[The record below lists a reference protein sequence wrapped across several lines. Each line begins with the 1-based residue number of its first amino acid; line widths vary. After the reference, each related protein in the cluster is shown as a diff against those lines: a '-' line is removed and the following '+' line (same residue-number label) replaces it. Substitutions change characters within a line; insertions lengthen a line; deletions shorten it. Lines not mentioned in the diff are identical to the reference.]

1 MSQQHVLVIDDE
13 PDICDLLRLTLE
25 RMKLTV
31 ASAES
36 LAQARQLL
44 DSQSFDLCLTDLQL
58 PDGSGL
64 DLVTDIQRNHP
75 DIPVAVIT
83 AHGNM
88 DTAIAALKAG
98 AFDFISKPID
108 LHHLRTIVESA
119 LKLNTLSTDRRSR
132 DTLLG
137 ESPQMCEIRSKISK
151 VARTQAPALI
161 YGESGT
167 GKELVATLIHQKSPR
182 SSQAFVPI
190 NCGAIPH
197 ELMESE
203 FFGHKK
209 GSFSGAVADKA
220 GLFQAA
226 SGGTLFLDEIA
237 ELPLSLQVK
246 LLRAI
251 QEKSVRPVGGEH
263 EIPVD
268 VRIVSATHKNLAK
281 LVEDGDFRQDLYYR
295 INVIEL
301 KVPALRERVGD
312 IEYLAQHLL
321 GRLAERDGITEPELS
336 KDALNKLIGYSFP
349 GNVRELENTL
359 ERALAWSDGSVISAE
374 DLSLPEQQPKPAMTG
389 AEVEES
395 MPADVN
401 LEEYLEGIERRV
413 INTALEQNRWNKTA
427 TAENLGISFRA
438 LRYRLK
444 KLKLG

>member
-1 MSQQHVLVIDDE
+1 MSQQRVLVIDDE
-13 PDICDLLRLTLE
+13 VDICDLLKMTLE
-25 RMKLTV
+25 RMKLVVST
-31 ASAES
+31 ANNLTE
-36 LAQARQLL
+36 ARKLL
-44 DSQSFDLCLTDLQL
+44 SRESFDLCLTDLKL
-58 PDGSGL
+58 PDGNGL
-64 DLVTDIQRNHP
+64 DLVADIQRNYAQL
-75 DIPVAVIT
+75 PVAVIT

-88 DTAIAALKAG
+88 DTAITALKSG

-108 LHHLRTIVESA
+108 LHHLRSIVESA
-119 LKLNTLSTDRRSR
+119 LKLSASSTDRRSR
-132 DTLLG
+132 NTLLG

-167 GKELVATLIHQKSPR
+167 GKELVATLIHQKSSR
-182 SSQAFVPI
+182 SQQAFIPI

-197 ELMESE
+197 DLMESE

-209 GSFSGAVADKA
+209 GSFSGAVADKI

-226 SGGTLFLDEIA
+226 DGGTLFLDEIA

-251 QEKSVRPVGGEH
+251 QEKSVRPVGGER

-281 LVEDGDFRQDLYYR
+281 LVEAGEFRQDLYYR

-301 KVPALRERVGD
+301 KVPALLERAGD
-312 IEYLAQHLL
+312 IAYLAKHLL
-321 GRLAERDGITEPELS
+321 GRLAERNGIDEPELS
-336 KDALNKLIGYSFP
+336 NDALNKLISHSFP

-359 ERALAWSDGSVISAE
+359 ERAMAWCDGSMISAD
-374 DLSLPEQQPKPAMTG
+374 DLGLPEQAPKSATIQS
-389 AEVEES
+389 ES
-395 MPADVN
+395 EDNMPANVN
-401 LEEYLEGIERRV
+401 LEDYLEGIERRV
-413 INTALEQNRWNKTA
+413 INTALEHNRWNKTA

-444 KLKLG
+444 KLDLR

>member
-13 PDICDLLRLTLE
+13 PDICDLLKLTLE

-31 ASAES
+31 TSAAN
-36 LAQARQLL
+36 LAEARALL
-44 DSQSFDLCLTDLQL
+44 ANQTFDLSLTDLQL

-64 DLVTDIQRNHP
+64 DLVAEIQRNYT

-88 DTAIAALKAG
+88 DTAITALKAG

-108 LHHLRTIVESA
+108 LHHLRTVVESA
-119 LKLNTLSTDRRSR
+119 LKLSASSADRRSR

-182 SSQAFVPI
+182 SNQAFVPI

-197 ELMESE
+197 DLMESE

-209 GSFSGAVADKA
+209 GSFSGAVANKA

-226 SGGTLFLDEIA
+226 HGGTLFLDEVA

-281 LVEDGDFRQDLYYR
+281 LVENGEFRQDLYYR

-301 KVPALRERVGD
+301 HVPALRERVGD
-312 IEYLAQHLL
+312 IDYLARHLL
-321 GRLAERDGITEPELS
+321 ARLAEREGIAIPELS
-336 KDALNKLIGYSFP
+336 KDTLSKLTHYSFP

-359 ERALAWSDGSVISAE
+359 ERALAWCDGSVINAE
-374 DLSLPEQQPKPAMTG
+374 DLGLPEYQPQTISSKKEDG
-389 AEVEES
+389 
-395 MPADVN
+395 MPTNVN
-401 LEEYLEGIERRV
+401 LEDYLEDIERRV
-413 INTALEQNRWNKTA
+413 ITSALEHNRWNKTA

-444 KLKLG
+444 KLDLG

>member
-1 MSQQHVLVIDDE
+1 MSRQHVLVIDDE
-13 PDICDLLRLTLE
+13 PDICELLQLTLE

-31 ASAES
+31 AVAEN
-36 LAQARQLL
+36 LALAKTLLANQA
-44 DSQSFDLCLTDLQL
+44 FDLCLTDLKL

-64 DLVTDIQRNHP
+64 DLVSEIQRNYP
-75 DIPVAVIT
+75 EIPVAVIT

-88 DTAIAALKAG
+88 NTAITALKAG

-119 LKLNTLSTDRRSR
+119 LKLNSPSTDRRSR
-132 DTLLG
+132 TTLLG
-137 ESPQMCEIRSKISK
+137 ESPQMREIRSKISK

-182 SSQAFVPI
+182 SNQAFVPI

-226 SGGTLFLDEIA
+226 NGGTLFLDEIA

-251 QEKSVRPVGGEH
+251 QEKSIRPVGGEQ
-263 EIPVD
+263 EIQVD

-281 LVEDGDFRQDLYYR
+281 LVEDGEFRQDLYYR

-301 KVPALRERVGD
+301 KVPALRKRTGD
-312 IEYLAQHLL
+312 IAYLAKHLL
-321 GRLAERDGITEPELS
+321 GRLAERDGIAVPELS
-336 KDALNKLIGYSFP
+336 KDALDKLINHSFP

-374 DLSLPEQQPKPAMTG
+374 DLSLPEQQPIPTTQP
-389 AEVEES
+389 ESENS
-395 MPADVN
+395 MPANVN
-401 LEEYLEGIERRV
+401 LEEYLEDI
-413 INTALEQNRWNKTA
+413 
-427 TAENLGISFRA
+427 
-438 LRYRLK
+438 
-444 KLKLG
+444 

>member
-13 PDICDLLRLTLE
+13 PDICDLLKLTLE

-31 ASAES
+31 TSAAN
-36 LAQARQLL
+36 LAEARALL
-44 DSQSFDLCLTDLQL
+44 ANQTFDLSLTDLQL

-64 DLVTDIQRNHP
+64 DLVAEIQRNYT

-88 DTAIAALKAG
+88 DTAITALKAG

-108 LHHLRTIVESA
+108 LHHLRTVVESA
-119 LKLNTLSTDRRSR
+119 LKLSTSSADRRSR

-182 SSQAFVPI
+182 SNQAFVPI

-197 ELMESE
+197 DLMESE

-209 GSFSGAVADKA
+209 GSFSGAVANKA

-226 SGGTLFLDEIA
+226 NGGTLFLDEVA

-281 LVEDGDFRQDLYYR
+281 LVENGEFRQDLYYR

-301 KVPALRERVGD
+301 HVPALRERVGD
-312 IEYLAQHLL
+312 IDYLARHLL
-321 GRLAERDGITEPELS
+321 ARLAEREGIAIPELS
-336 KDALNKLIGYSFP
+336 KDTLSKLTHYSFP

-359 ERALAWSDGSVISAE
+359 ERALAWCDGSVINAE
-374 DLSLPEQQPKPAMTG
+374 DLGLPEYQPQTISSKKEDG
-389 AEVEES
+389 
-395 MPADVN
+395 MPTNVN
-401 LEEYLEGIERRV
+401 LEDYLEDIERRV
-413 INTALEQNRWNKTA
+413 ITSALEHNRWNKTA

-444 KLKLG
+444 KLDLG

>member
-13 PDICDLLRLTLE
+13 PDICDLLKLTLE

-31 ASAES
+31 TSAAN
-36 LAQARQLL
+36 LAEARTLL
-44 DSQSFDLCLTDLQL
+44 ANQTFDLSLTDLQL

-64 DLVTDIQRNHP
+64 DLVAEIQRDYS

-88 DTAIAALKAG
+88 DTAITALKAG

-119 LKLNTLSTDRRSR
+119 LKLNASSIDRRSR

-182 SSQAFVPI
+182 SNQAFVPI

-209 GSFSGAVADKA
+209 GSFSGAVANKV

-226 SGGTLFLDEIA
+226 HGGTLFLDEVA

-251 QEKSVRPVGGEH
+251 QEKSVRPVGSEH
-263 EIPVD
+263 EVPVD

-281 LVEDGDFRQDLYYR
+281 LVENGEFRQDLYYR

-301 KVPALRERVGD
+301 HVPALRERVGD
-312 IEYLAQHLL
+312 IDYLARHLL
-321 GRLAERDGITEPELS
+321 ARLAERDRIAMPELS
-336 KDALNKLIGYSFP
+336 KEALSKLTHYTFP

-359 ERALAWSDGSVISAE
+359 ERALAWCDGSVINAE
-374 DLSLPEQQPKPAMTG
+374 DLGLPEHQSQTIPSKT
-389 AEVEES
+389 EDN
-395 MPADVN
+395 MPTNVN
-401 LEEYLEGIERRV
+401 LEDYLEDIERRV
-413 INTALEQNRWNKTA
+413 ITTALEHNRWNKTA

-444 KLKLG
+444 KLDLS

>member
-1 MSQQHVLVIDDE
+1 MSQQRVLVIDDE
-13 PDICDLLRLTLE
+13 PDICDLLKLTLE

-36 LAQARQLL
+36 LAEAKTLL
-44 DSQSFDLCLTDLQL
+44 ASQSFDLCLTDLQL

-64 DLVTDIQRNHP
+64 DLVTEIQRNHP
-75 DIPVAVIT
+75 EIPVAVIT

-88 DTAIAALKAG
+88 DTAITALKAG

-108 LHHLRTIVESA
+108 LHHLRTIIESA
-119 LKLNTLSTDRRSR
+119 LKLNASSTDRRSR

-137 ESPQMCEIRSKISK
+137 ESPQMREIRSKISK

-167 GKELVATLIHQKSPR
+167 GKELVATLIHQKSSR
-182 SSQAFVPI
+182 SHQAFVPI

-226 SGGTLFLDEIA
+226 NGGTLFLDEIA

-263 EIPVD
+263 EIPID
-268 VRIVSATHKNLAK
+268 VRIVSATHRNLAK
-281 LVEDGDFRQDLYYR
+281 LVEDGEFRQDLYYR

-312 IEYLAQHLL
+312 IDYLAKHLL
-321 GRLAERDGITEPELS
+321 GRLAERDNIIKPELS
-336 KDALNKLIGYSFP
+336 KEALNQLIGYSFP

-359 ERALAWSDGSVISAE
+359 ERALAWSDGSVIDAE
-374 DLSLPEQQPKPAMTG
+374 DLGLPKQPPKPTITR
-389 AEVEES
+389 AEFVES
-395 MPADVN
+395 KPADVN
-401 LEEYLEGIERRV
+401 LEDYLEGIERRV

-444 KLKLG
+444 KLDLG

>member
-1 MSQQHVLVIDDE
+1 MSKQRILVVDDE
-13 PDICDLLRLTLE
+13 PDICDLLKLTLE
-25 RMKLTV
+25 RMDLTV
-31 ASAES
+31 ITADC
-36 LAQARQLL
+36 LTQANNLIANQA
-44 DSQSFDLCLTDLQL
+44 FDLCLTDLKL

-64 DLVTDIQRNHP
+64 DLVSDIQINHP

-88 DTAIAALKAG
+88 DTAITALKSG
-98 AFDFISKPID
+98 AFDFISKPLD
-108 LHHLRTIVESA
+108 LHHLRTIVKSA
-119 LKLNTLSTDRRSR
+119 LKVGTNTADRRSR

-137 ESPQMCEIRSKISK
+137 ESPQICDVRSKIAK
-151 VARTQAPALI
+151 VARTQAPTLI

-182 SSQAFVPI
+182 SDQPFIPI

-209 GSFSGAVADKA
+209 GSFSGAVADKT

-226 SGGTLFLDEIA
+226 NGGTLFLDEVA

-251 QEKSVRPVGGEH
+251 QEKSVRPVGSEH
-263 EIPVD
+263 EIQVD
-268 VRIVSATHKNLAK
+268 VRIISATHKNLGQ
-281 LVEDGDFRQDLYYR
+281 LVEEGKFRQDLFYR

-301 KVPALRERVGD
+301 KVPALRDRIGD
-312 IEYLAQHLL
+312 IDYLARHLL
-321 GRLAERDGITEPELS
+321 EKLAVRDRIRLPKLS
-336 KDALNKLIGYSFP
+336 EDALKKLTGYKFP

-359 ERALAWSDGSVISAE
+359 ERALAWCSGTTIHAD
-374 DLSLPEQQPKPAMTG
+374 DLGLPESQPEQVTTEIEASKP
-389 AEVEES
+389 S
-395 MPADVN
+395 NLN
-401 LEEYLEGIERRV
+401 LEDYLEDIERKV
-413 INTALEQNRWNKTA
+413 ITSALEHNRWNKTA

-444 KLKLG
+444 KLDLR